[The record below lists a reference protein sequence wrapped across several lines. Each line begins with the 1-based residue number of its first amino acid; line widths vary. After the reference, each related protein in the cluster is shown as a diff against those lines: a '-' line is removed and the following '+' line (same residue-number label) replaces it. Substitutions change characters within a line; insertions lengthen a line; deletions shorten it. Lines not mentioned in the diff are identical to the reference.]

1 MARNTRIVCELLKLS
16 CDWLSRQQT
25 TVETTNNRKASPQES
40 LRLFLFR
47 LEFIVNLLRRKTGLW
62 FEAIQFVGRRTVLS
76 TMLAWY
82 SRTSTHIRTRTGSGS
97 KRMCGNSVS
106 YMSSQRRWNIR
117 ILNVI
122 LCQWSR
128 LKRFPWLAY
137 SKYLDGA
144 FYLPCVS
151 FGVQCG
157 RNTDKLE
164 KLYKSPLTLTLW
176 TSASSRF
183 TKHGSGKCEM
193 HSPSPSPQERVSAYE
208 QHTILGVP
216 HVFADFSLILDRTL
230 LHLQATALFTSCYG
244 FLLF

>member
-1 MARNTRIVCELLKLS
+1 M
-16 CDWLSRQQT
+16 
-25 TVETTNNRKASPQES
+25 ETTNNRKASPQES